1 MVYQNV
7 LIFASFILIYSLLAK
22 RIEKT
27 AITGPFLALT
37 VGIVAGPLLLN
48 LIKIKVGI
56 EGYKIIAELALA
68 LVLFTDAAN
77 VNIKGLIKHVSV
89 PSRLL
94 FIGLPITIIFGV
106 LCGFLLFKG
115 FSWIELGIL
124 ATLLA
129 PTDAALGKAVVTN
142 QSVPAKIRESL
153 NVESGLNDGICV
165 PVLFFFIALFN
176 AQTGEVQW
184 LSTGLILFAEEIG
197 IGLIAG
203 LVTTFVVDR
212 MVHYS
217 ENHGG
222 IPKSWMT
229 VVIIALAFC
238 CFTFA
243 QIAGGSGFIACFT
256 GGLLYSLINRN
267 YKHDL
272 LEEAEGAGDT
282 LSMLTWI
289 IFGAVVVTTHL
300 RFFTWDVILYA
311 LLSLT
316 VIRIIPVLISLIHTG
331 IPRKEK
337 LFMGWFG
344 PRGLASIV
352 FAIIVFDVALPHKET
367 IILTAVCTIL
377 LSVILHGFT
386 ANPLI
391 KRLYKKM
398 PAEPAN

>member
-1 MVYQNV
+1 
-7 LIFASFILIYSLLAK
+7 
-22 RIEKT
+22 
-27 AITGPFLALT
+27 
-37 VGIVAGPLLLN
+37 
-48 LIKIKVGI
+48 
-56 EGYKIIAELALA
+56 
-68 LVLFTDAAN
+68 
-77 VNIKGLIKHVSV
+77 
-89 PSRLL
+89 
-94 FIGLPITIIFGV
+94 
-106 LCGFLLFKG
+106 
-115 FSWIELGIL
+115 LGIL

-142 QSVPAKIRESL
+142 QLVPVKIRESL

-165 PVLFFFIALFN
+165 PVLFFFIELFN
-176 AQTGEVQW
+176 AHTGEG
-184 LSTGLILFAEEIG
+184 LRSFTGLILFAEEIG

-203 LVTTFVVDR
+203 LVITFIVDR
-212 MVHYS
+212 MVDYS

-222 IPKSWMT
+222 ISKSWKT

-238 CFTFA
+238 CFTLA
-243 QIAGGSGFIACFT
+243 QMAGGSGFIACFT
-256 GGLLYSLINRN
+256 AGLLYSLINRN
-267 YKHDL
+267 YKHEL

-289 IFGAVVVTTHL
+289 IFGSMVVTTHL
-300 RFFTWDVILYA
+300 QFFTWDVIVYA

-316 VIRIIPVLISLIHTG
+316 IIRIIPVLISLINTG
-331 IPRKEK
+331 ISRKEK

-391 KRLYKKM
+391 KVLYKKM
-398 PAEPAN
+398 LTERAD

>member
-165 PVLFFFIALFN
+165 PVLFFFIELFN
-176 AQTGEVQW
+176 AQTGRDN
-184 LSTGLILFAEEIG
+184 GC
-197 IGLIAG
+197 
-203 LVTTFVVDR
+203 
-212 MVHYS
+212 
-217 ENHGG
+217 
-222 IPKSWMT
+222 P
-229 VVIIALAFC
+229 
-238 CFTFA
+238 
-243 QIAGGSGFIACFT
+243 
-256 GGLLYSLINRN
+256 
-267 YKHDL
+267 
-272 LEEAEGAGDT
+272 
-282 LSMLTWI
+282 
-289 IFGAVVVTTHL
+289 
-300 RFFTWDVILYA
+300 
-311 LLSLT
+311 
-316 VIRIIPVLISLIHTG
+316 
-331 IPRKEK
+331 
-337 LFMGWFG
+337 
-344 PRGLASIV
+344 
-352 FAIIVFDVALPHKET
+352 
-367 IILTAVCTIL
+367 
-377 LSVILHGFT
+377 
-386 ANPLI
+386 
-391 KRLYKKM
+391 
-398 PAEPAN
+398 PA